1 MKPSKKEKNKKK
13 TSFLKKNN
21 ENIWRFQKKSVPLH
35 RFSKQRSFEKG
46 FLPTKC
52 LERW

>member
-1 MKPSKKEKNKKK
+1 MKPSKKGKNKEK
-13 TSFLKKNN
+13 TRFFKKNI

-35 RFSKQRSFEKG
+35 RFSKQRPFEKG

>member
-1 MKPSKKEKNKKK
+1 MKPNKKGKNKEK

-21 ENIWRFQKKSVPLH
+21 ENIWRNQKKSVPLN